1 MRLQNLVYLFN
12 LIILP
17 FSSPLPSS
25 WMLEQ
30 RYDCP
35 PGSLYS
41 GAPCSVSLAQPSPGT
56 STVLITGMTQVS
68 PISSSIDFTRTDCNS
83 PSSSISKN
91 GKIFVVP
98 CLAKSGGLFVYLD
111 DIGGWSLKISLRV
124 LWDGANPLDWPIFAL
139 SGDGSFLAMTDGY
152 STKIEFNELD
162 LLTGSTM
169 NPTEYIIP
177 IGKKVLSLVMSNDG
191 DFLAC
196 SFDDYSEILLL
207 QVDNSGQV
215 TLIGSLT
222 NPSSNNHFGETLALN
237 QAGTELIVGAPF
249 AGSVY
254 VYTNGGNVLGGINAW
269 KATGPSVLNIG
280 GSYGSSISLSI
291 DGLTLAIGNT
301 HSTPATEKFYIY
313 SRESTSSTFEAPI
326 TSTINFATISDS
338 SNAVITSD
346 KTPQVY
352 LINGKKLAV
361 AVGPTINSPDG
372 SVYVFNAVMPSATPS
387 QTSSPTQTP
396 SITPSSSPTT
406 SFSATSTISETP
418 TVTPSIS
425 ETPTITPSVTA
436 VSASNSPSK
445 TPSPSFIPS
454 ASSTQSLGGSAS
466 STSAPSPSALIFTVS
481 PPSSPTVS
489 ETSSVSY
496 SISPTISQS
505 ITPTVSETS
514 SPTISSSYTSTVSIT
529 PTVSETSS
537 VSVTPTVSFTSS
549 ASITPTVSITASI
562 SDSPTSSTTMSSS
575 ETSTPTPSF
584 TPSITPTGSISQSP
598 SASPSISDSPSGSP
612 SASASTSIG
621 AIRGKGGLESDKTN
635 NNAST
640 GTTNGFSPAVIGGIV
655 TLVAVA
661 IGVTLFLAFY
671 FMRISVRKKVVRTP
685 NTTTRQKVR
694 DNLNFS

>member
-1 MRLQNLVYLFN
+1 MRLQNLAFIFN
-12 LIILP
+12 LLILAT
-17 FSSPLPSS
+17 SPLPSS

-83 PSSSISKN
+83 PSSSISNN

-111 DIGGWSLKISLRV
+111 DIGGWSLKISLRI
-124 LWDGANPLDWPIFAL
+124 LWDGANPLDWPIYSL

-169 NPTEYIIP
+169 NPTEYFIP
-177 IGKKVLSLVMSNDG
+177 VGKKVLSLVMSKDG
-191 DFLAC
+191 DFIAC

-207 QVDNSGQV
+207 QVDNSGLV
-215 TLIGSLT
+215 TLIGSLS
-222 NPSSNNHFGETLALN
+222 NPSSNNHFGETLAIN

-249 AGSVY
+249 AGNVY

-280 GSYGSSISLSI
+280 GSYGSSLSLSL

-301 HSTPATEKFYIY
+301 HSTLATEKFYIY
-313 SRESTSSTFEAPI
+313 SRESTSSTFDAPI
-326 TSTINFATISDS
+326 TSTLNFATISDS
-338 SNAVITSD
+338 SNADLTSD

-361 AVGPTINSPDG
+361 AIGPTINSPDG

-396 SITPSSSPTT
+396 SITPSSSPTI

-418 TVTPSIS
+418 SVTPSIS

-454 ASSTQSLGGSAS
+454 ASSTQQSA
-466 STSAPSPSALIFTVS
+466 TSIFTVS
-481 PPSSPTVS
+481 PPSSITPTVS
-489 ETSSVSY
+489 ETPSVSY
-496 SISPTISQS
+496 TISPTISQS

-537 VSVTPTVSFTSS
+537 VSITPTVSETSLVSITPTVSFTSS
-549 ASITPTVSITASI
+549 VSITPTVSITSSI

-575 ETSTPTPSF
+575 ETSTPTPSI
-584 TPSITPTGSISQSP
+584 TPSITPIGSISQSP

-635 NNAST
+635 NNANT

-685 NTTTRQKVR
+685 NTTRQKGR
-694 DNLNFS
+694 ENLNFS